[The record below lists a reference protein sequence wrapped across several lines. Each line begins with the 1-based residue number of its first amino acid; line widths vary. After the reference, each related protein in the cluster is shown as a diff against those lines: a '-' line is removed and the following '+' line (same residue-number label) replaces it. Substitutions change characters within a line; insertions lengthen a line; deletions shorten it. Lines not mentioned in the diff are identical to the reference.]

1 MKILNEMS
9 FDFDITGPKIIA
21 SAKAAVIDN
30 IKEVILIHDESITV
44 NTGRFYISVKGRDFT
59 VSEIWEGRLELEGNI
74 EGIEFYQTLG
84 ADPH

>member
-59 VSEIWEGRLELEGNI
+59 VSEIWEGRLELG
-74 EGIEFYQTLG
+74 
-84 ADPH
+84 